1 MGNETEDRQAG
12 GLIGVPIRLPG
23 GLVLLLHLFISLDD
37 GSATILSNNS
47 HSCPQRSMITFRSQN
62 PGGRTYPC

>member
-37 GSATILSNNS
+37 GSATILSNVS
-47 HSCPQRSMITFRSQN
+47 VKPYPHSQHPFYEL
-62 PGGRTYPC
+62 TY